1 MAVVRCA
8 DCRFEGRYNI
18 ERDGDGLRYMR
29 CNAPDGGPTTE
40 PISCVEGLEDE
51 SCDFFVAATDAEM
64 QLKAQFAAVEGAEQK
79 TFEGMNFD
87 AARAQAIIQ
96 MPDGMLAVREQVVS
110 EGLTQATRMAGES
123 AEAAF
128 AKALLSLPV
137 ETRITGR
144 REISPAQREVL
155 DIGAKNETEAR
166 TLARIDAVERWGANP
181 VVGRIHLV
189 EKGKTGFLGVVGREN
204 GHYKVEISVPAVV
217 ELTYRTPVTIA
228 VQYSAATYAAVERVK
243 ARESLRRES
252 AAQSQIRPTQVTL
265 QTDDLEAVV
274 RRCPP
279 NSVFM
284 TALQADQ
291 PIVLFRM
298 DGLPQAELSRMKQT
312 VASNRVVFVPQLLLD
327 EQYPLLSLSFF
338 IYDNPLNPY
347 VAKAFSDIAAGDV
360 QEFLLAVARTG
371 IGQLLFYDAAA
382 QLLASG
388 TFALVIPT
396 VGDRPST
403 VMFPVKQE
411 LKDLMMLGKMIQTAA
426 THLKGTPEDRRDF
439 SAASQRHKL

>member
-1 MAVVRCA
+1 MVRCA

-18 ERDGDGLRYMR
+18 ERDGDGIRYMR

-40 PISCVEGLEDE
+40 PISFIEGLDDE
-51 SCDFFVAATDAEM
+51 SCDFFVAATEAEM
-64 QLKAQFAAVEGAEQK
+64 QIKAQFVSIEGAEQK
-79 TFEGMNFD
+79 TFEGMNLD
-87 AARAQAIIQ
+87 TARAQAIIQ

-110 EGLTQATRMAGES
+110 EGLAQSTRMTGET

-144 REISPAQREVL
+144 REISPARREIL
-155 DIGAKNETEAR
+155 DIGAKNETEAA
-166 TLARIDAVERWGANP
+166 TLALADGVERWGANA

-189 EKGKTGFLGVVGREN
+189 KKGKKGFFGVVGSEKT
-204 GHYKVEISVPAVV
+204 HYNVEISTPAVV
-217 ELTYRTPVTIA
+217 ELTYRTPVTVA
-228 VQYSAATYAAVERVK
+228 VQYSAATYAAMERVK
-243 ARESLRRES
+243 VRESLRRES
-252 AAQSQIRPTQVTL
+252 AAKDQVPLAQVTL
-265 QTDDLEAVV
+265 QTDNLEDVV

-279 NSVFM
+279 SSVFM

-291 PIVLFRM
+291 PIVLLRM
-298 DGLPQAELSRMKQT
+298 DGLPQVELSRMKQT
-312 VASNRVVFVPQLLLD
+312 VASNRVVFVPQLILD
-327 EQYPLLSLSFF
+327 EQYPLLGMSFF

-347 VAKAFSDIAAGDV
+347 VAKAFGDIMAGDV

-388 TFALVIPT
+388 TFALVMPAA
-396 VGDRPST
+396 GDRPSA
-403 VMFPVKQE
+403 VMFPIRQE

-426 THLKGTPEDRRDF
+426 TQLKGIPEDRRDF
-439 SAASQRHKL
+439 LAATQRHDQ